1 MDFFFPNLSVTPICF
16 GGRSYPR
23 LTVFVINLS
32 AIALKK
38 PSANGS
44 CASSKRKGAP
54 PRTCIRSAPLFVLF
68 DRRRRPGIPS
78 DGGGY
83 SPEEFEAVLLFDMVV
98 VVLVLVFCRRRRRR
112 PKDAQQ
118 ILRRRFFRSRP
129 SSSGRSSSSFFFF
142 RNSFFLLLH
151 FVICLCVLV
160 VGR

>member
-1 MDFFFPNLSVTPICF
+1 MVFFFPNLSVTPICF

-54 PRTCIRSAPLFVLF
+54 PRTCIRSAPLFVLLF

-98 VVLVLVFCRRRRRR
+98 VVLVLVVVVVV
-112 PKDAQQ
+112 PKTHNK
-118 ILRRRFFRSRP
+118 F
-129 SSSGRSSSSFFFF
+129 
-142 RNSFFLLLH
+142 
-151 FVICLCVLV
+151 
-160 VGR
+160 